1 MSVSPTA
8 SQDAVQD
15 VCSAIIAWI
24 LRRKATIAKME
35 KIADEIKWTG
45 AGLNGVELA
54 SSCIGVLSSTTLLPD
69 KILRASGA
77 IVSCSVD
84 IIKADML
91 SRLLVKE
98 LQEEEEWDI
107 EMDEYKS
114 VINALAK
121 LHKAITAKSKLCH
134 YQPESLA
141 SSVGKAI
148 FKVVLNHLTS

>member
-15 VCSAIIAWI
+15 AYSAITAWI
-24 LRRKATIAKME
+24 PRRKATIAKME

-45 AGLNGVELA
+45 AGLNGVKLA
-54 SSCIGVLSSTTLLPD
+54 SSCIGVLSSTTFHKKLLG
-69 KILRASGA
+69 ASGA
-77 IVSCSVD
+77 FVSCSVD

-91 SRLLVKE
+91 SRLLVEE
-98 LQEEEEWDI
+98 LQEEDI

-121 LHKAITAKSKLCH
+121 LHKTITAKSKLCH
-134 YQPESLA
+134 YRPASLA
-141 SSVGKAI
+141 ISVGKAI
-148 FKVVLNHLTS
+148 FKVVLHRLYHLTS